1 MRGFLCIFII
11 FSSVESS
18 VCCGKDQAQS
28 QARDC
33 NEYTTSEPK
42 RERQRQRE
50 RELFIMRIINQKRE
64 KYTMFMRYMY
74 ITCALHVRYMCVTC
88 AHY

>member
-1 MRGFLCIFII
+1 MREEEGGKRERGGRGMGRCVDFLCIFII

-33 NEYTTSEPK
+33 NEYTTSEPE
-42 RERQRQRE
+42 RERDRE
-50 RELFIMRIINQKRE
+50 RENYL
-64 KYTMFMRYMY
+64 
-74 ITCALHVRYMCVTC
+74 
-88 AHY
+88 

>member
-11 FSSVESS
+11 FPSVESS

-33 NEYTTSEPK
+33 NEYTTSEP
-42 RERQRQRE
+42 ERE
-50 RELFIMRIINQKRE
+50 RERERIIYNE
-64 KYTMFMRYMY
+64 DN
-74 ITCALHVRYMCVTC
+74 
-88 AHY
+88 